1 MESKESETE
10 LMLISLQSWA
20 RRLDKSI
27 RALGMDEVDQ
37 LRNISASA
45 ASIILSVQAD
55 PKLRAASDIS
65 LEDSLWEGS

>member
-10 LMLISLQSWA
+10 LMLISLQSWS

-45 ASIILSVQAD
+45 ASIILSIQSD

-65 LEDSLWEGS
+65 LEDSLWEDS

>member
-10 LMLISLQSWA
+10 LMLISLQSWS
-20 RRLDKSI
+20 RRLEKSI

-45 ASIILSVQAD
+45 ASIILSIQSD

-65 LEDSLWEGS
+65 LEDSLWEDS

>member
-1 MESKESETE
+1 MESKESDTE
-10 LMLISLQSWA
+10 LMLISLQSWS

-45 ASIILSVQAD
+45 ASIILSIQSD

-65 LEDSLWEGS
+65 LEDSLWEDS